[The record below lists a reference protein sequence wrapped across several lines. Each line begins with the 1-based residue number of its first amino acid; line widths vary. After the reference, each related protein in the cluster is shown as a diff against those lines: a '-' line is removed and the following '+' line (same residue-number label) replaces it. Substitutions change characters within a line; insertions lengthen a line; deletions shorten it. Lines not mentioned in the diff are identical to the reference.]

1 MWSMLKNKKAS
12 PEKATILRKAAA
24 LCMVFAMFAAG
35 CSQKQETSGDFKE
48 GFLTPEKTNYKTVK
62 VEMGGYER
70 VRTGTATVVFPLQ
83 FKLSWE
89 EDGTYYQEAAVTVGQ
104 AVKEGDPLVY
114 FRREED
120 QIALETLK
128 LQLKRKQESH
138 AAEEARRL
146 AAIADAQEKRNTLK
160 EQGATAYELEKARLN
175 GEKLQVEYEQ
185 FLYTS
190 GKELARLEEQ
200 LTEMERSAQ
209 RNVLFAP
216 HDGVID
222 SVIKIQTGD
231 KVTRGQV
238 LVTMHATD
246 KVLLKAQNASENLRY
261 NTNVIIRIGNI
272 ENPSIYT
279 GKVIVAA
286 NILPTGVSQDMTLIE
301 VDQEI
306 AEKDMKKII
315 KFEGTVEALSNVLVV
330 DQRAVQRE
338 EGKYYVRILDG
349 DTVQK
354 RYVAA
359 VKVNTEKM
367 WILDG
372 LCEGQL
378 LIVD

>member
-1 MWSMLKNKKAS
+1 MWSMSRNKKPH
-12 PEKATILRKAAA
+12 PEKAVILRKAAA
-24 LCMVFAMFAAG
+24 LCMVFALFAAG

-62 VEMGGYER
+62 VQMSGYER
-70 VRTGTATVVFPLQ
+70 VRTGTANAIFPLQ
-83 FKLSWE
+83 FELRWE

-120 QIALETLK
+120 RIALETLK
-128 LQLKRKQESH
+128 LQLRRKQESC
-138 AAEEARRL
+138 AAEDARRL
-146 AAIADAQEKRNTLK
+146 AAIAAAQENRNTLQ
-160 EQGATAYELEKARLN
+160 EQGATAYELETARLN

-200 LTEMERSAQ
+200 LTEMEQAAQ
-209 RNVLFAP
+209 RNVLLAP

-222 SVIKIQTGD
+222 SVAKLQTGD
-231 KVTRGQV
+231 KVARGQV
-238 LVTMHATD
+238 LITMHATD
-246 KVLLKAQNASENLRY
+246 KVLLKAERSSENLRY
-261 NTNVIIRIGNI
+261 NTDVIIRIGNI
-272 ENPSIYT
+272 DSPSIYT
-279 GKVIVAA
+279 GKVIVAP

-306 AEKDMKKII
+306 AEKDLKKVI
-315 KFEGTVEALSNVLVV
+315 KYEGTVEALSNVLVV

-338 EGKYYVRILDG
+338 AGKFYVRILDG

-359 VKVNTEKM
+359 VKVNTEKV

-372 LCEGQL
+372 LSEGQL

>member
-1 MWSMLKNKKAS
+1 MWSMSRNKKPH
-12 PEKATILRKAAA
+12 PEKAVILRKAAA
-24 LCMVFAMFAAG
+24 LCMVFALFAAG

-62 VEMGGYER
+62 VQMSGYER

-120 QIALETLK
+120 RIALETLK
-128 LQLKRKQESH
+128 LQLKRKQENC
-138 AAEEARRL
+138 AAEDARRL
-146 AAIADAQEKRNTLK
+146 AAIAAAQENRNTLQ
-160 EQGATAYELEKARLN
+160 EQGATAYELETARLN

-200 LTEMERSAQ
+200 LSEMEQAAQ
-209 RNVLFAP
+209 RNVLLAP

-222 SVIKIQTGD
+222 SVTKLQTGD
-231 KVTRGQV
+231 KVARGQV
-238 LVTMHATD
+238 LITMHATD
-246 KVLLKAQNASENLRY
+246 KVLLKAERSSENLRY
-261 NTNVIIRIGNI
+261 NTDVIIRIGNI
-272 ENPSIYT
+272 DSPSIYT
-279 GKVIVAA
+279 GKVIVAP

-306 AEKDMKKII
+306 AEKDLKKVI
-315 KFEGTVEALSNVLVV
+315 KYEGTVEALSNVLVV

-338 EGKYYVRILDG
+338 EGKFYVRILDG

-359 VKVNTEKM
+359 VKVNTEKV

-372 LCEGQL
+372 LSEGQL

>member
-1 MWSMLKNKKAS
+1 MWSMSRNKKPH
-12 PEKATILRKAAA
+12 PEKAVILRKAAA
-24 LCMVFAMFAAG
+24 LCMVFALFAAG

-62 VEMGGYER
+62 VQMSGYER
-70 VRTGTATVVFPLQ
+70 VRTGTANAIFPLQ
-83 FKLSWE
+83 FELRWE

-120 QIALETLK
+120 RIALETLK
-128 LQLKRKQESH
+128 LQLRRKQESC
-138 AAEEARRL
+138 AAEDARRL
-146 AAIADAQEKRNTLK
+146 AAIAAAQENRNTLQ
-160 EQGATAYELEKARLN
+160 EQGATAYELETARLN

-209 RNVLFAP
+209 RNVLLAP

-222 SVIKIQTGD
+222 SVAKLQTGD
-231 KVTRGQV
+231 KVARGQV
-238 LVTMHATD
+238 LITMHATD
-246 KVLLKAQNASENLRY
+246 KVLLKAERSSENLRY
-261 NTNVIIRIGNI
+261 NTDVIIRIGNI
-272 ENPSIYT
+272 DSPSIYT
-279 GKVIVAA
+279 GKVIVAP

-301 VDQEI
+301 VDQER
-306 AEKDMKKII
+306 AEKDLKKVI
-315 KFEGTVEALSNVLVV
+315 KYEGTVEALSNVLVV

-338 EGKYYVRILDG
+338 DGKFYVRILDG

-372 LCEGQL
+372 LSEGQL

>member
-1 MWSMLKNKKAS
+1 MWSMSRNKKPH
-12 PEKATILRKAAA
+12 PEKAVILRKAAA
-24 LCMVFAMFAAG
+24 LCMVFALFAAG

-62 VEMGGYER
+62 VQMSGYER
-70 VRTGTATVVFPLQ
+70 VRTGTANAIFPLQ
-83 FKLSWE
+83 FELCWE

-120 QIALETLK
+120 RIALETLK
-128 LQLKRKQESH
+128 LQLKRKQESC
-138 AAEEARRL
+138 AAEDARRL
-146 AAIADAQEKRNTLK
+146 AAIAAAQENRNTLQ

-200 LTEMERSAQ
+200 LTEMEQAAQ
-209 RNVLFAP
+209 RNVLLAP

-222 SVIKIQTGD
+222 SVTKLQTGD
-231 KVTRGQV
+231 KVARGQV
-238 LVTMHATD
+238 LITMHATD
-246 KVLLKAQNASENLRY
+246 KVLLKAERSSENLRY
-261 NTNVIIRIGNI
+261 NTDVIIRIGNI
-272 ENPSIYT
+272 DSPSIYT
-279 GKVIVAA
+279 GKVIVAP

-306 AEKDMKKII
+306 AEKDLKKVI
-315 KFEGTVEALSNVLVV
+315 KYEGTVEALSNVLVV

-338 EGKYYVRILDG
+338 DGKFYVRILDG

-372 LCEGQL
+372 LSDGQL

>member
-1 MWSMLKNKKAS
+1 MWSMSRNKKPH
-12 PEKATILRKAAA
+12 PEKAVILRKAAA

-35 CSQKQETSGDFKE
+35 CSQKQENSGDFKE
-48 GFLTPEKTNYKTVK
+48 SFLTPEKTNYKTVK
-62 VEMGGYER
+62 VQMSGYER

-120 QIALETLK
+120 RIALETLK
-128 LQLKRKQESH
+128 LQLKRKQESC
-138 AAEEARRL
+138 AAEDARRL
-146 AAIADAQEKRNTLK
+146 AAIAAAQENRNTLQ

-200 LTEMERSAQ
+200 LTEMEQAAQ
-209 RNVLFAP
+209 RNVLLAP

-222 SVIKIQTGD
+222 SVAKLQTGD
-231 KVTRGQV
+231 KVARGQV
-238 LVTMHATD
+238 LITMHATD
-246 KVLLKAQNASENLRY
+246 KVLLKAERSSENLRY
-261 NTNVIIRIGNI
+261 NTDVIIRIGNI
-272 ENPSIYT
+272 DSPSIYT
-279 GKVIVAA
+279 GKVIVAP

-306 AEKDMKKII
+306 AEKDLKKVI
-315 KFEGTVEALSNVLVV
+315 KYEGTVEALSNVLVV

-338 EGKYYVRILDG
+338 DGKFYVRILDG

-359 VKVNTEKM
+359 VKVNAEKM

-372 LCEGQL
+372 LSEGQL

>member
-1 MWSMLKNKKAS
+1 MWSMSRNKKPHS
-12 PEKATILRKAAA
+12 EKTVILRKAAA

-35 CSQKQETSGDFKE
+35 CSQKQENSGDFKE
-48 GFLTPEKTNYKTVK
+48 SFLTPEKTNYKTVK
-62 VEMGGYER
+62 VQMSGYER
-70 VRTGTATVVFPLQ
+70 VRTGTANAIFPLQ
-83 FKLSWE
+83 FELRWE

-114 FRREED
+114 FHREED
-120 QIALETLK
+120 RIALETLK
-128 LQLKRKQESH
+128 LQLKRKRESY
-138 AAEEARRL
+138 AAEDARRL
-146 AAIADAQEKRNTLK
+146 AAIAAAQENRNTLQ

-200 LTEMERSAQ
+200 LTEMEQAAQ
-209 RNVLFAP
+209 RNVLLAP

-222 SVIKIQTGD
+222 SVAKLQTGD
-231 KVTRGQV
+231 KVAQGLV
-238 LVTMHATD
+238 LITMHATD
-246 KVLLKAQNASENLRY
+246 KVLLKTERSSENLRY

-272 ENPSIYT
+272 DSPSIYT
-279 GKVIVAA
+279 GKVIVAP
-286 NILPTGVSQDMTLIE
+286 NILPTGASQDMTLIE

-306 AEKDMKKII
+306 AEKDLKKVI
-315 KFEGTVEALSNVLVV
+315 KYEGTVEALSNVLVV

-338 EGKYYVRILDG
+338 EGKFYVRILDG

-359 VKVNTEKM
+359 VKVNAEKV

-372 LCEGQL
+372 LSEGQL

>member
-1 MWSMLKNKKAS
+1 MWSMLKNKKTS
-12 PEKATILRKAAA
+12 PEKAAILQKAAA
-24 LCMVFAMFAAG
+24 LCMVFAMFTAG
-35 CSQKQETSGDFKE
+35 CSQNQGASGEFKE
-48 GFLTPEKTNYKTVK
+48 SFLTPQKTNYKTVK
-62 VEMGGYER
+62 VELGGYER
-70 VRTGTATVVFPLQ
+70 VRTGSATVIYPLQ
-83 FKLSWE
+83 FELTWE

-114 FRREED
+114 FHREED
-120 QIALETLK
+120 KIALETLK
-128 LQLKRKQESH
+128 LQLKRKQESY
-138 AAEEARRL
+138 AAENARRL
-146 AAIADAQEKRNTLK
+146 TAIATAQENINTLK
-160 EQGATAYELEKARLN
+160 AQGATAYELEKARLDE
-175 GEKLQVEYEQ
+175 EKLQIEYEQ
-185 FLYTS
+185 YLYTS
-190 GKELARLEEQ
+190 SKELAGLEEQ
-200 LTEMERSAQ
+200 LSEMEQAAQ
-209 RNVLFAP
+209 RNVLLAP

-222 SVIKIQTGD
+222 SVTKIQAGD

-246 KVLLKAQNASENLRY
+246 KLLLKAQNASENLRY
-261 NTNVIIRIGNI
+261 NTDVIIRIGNI

-286 NILPTGVSQDMTLIE
+286 NILPTGVSQDMTLIQ

-306 AEKDMKKII
+306 AENDLKKAI

-330 DQRAVQRE
+330 DQRAVQKE
-338 EGKYYVRILDG
+338 DGKYCVRILDG

-372 LCEGQL
+372 LSEGQL
-378 LIVD
+378 LIVN

>member
-48 GFLTPEKTNYKTVK
+48 SFLTPEKTNYKTVK

-70 VRTGTATVVFPLQ
+70 VRTGSATVIYPLQ
-83 FKLSWE
+83 FELTWE

-104 AVKEGDPLVY
+104 VVKEGDPLVY
-114 FRREED
+114 FHREED
-120 QIALETLK
+120 KIAMETLK
-128 LQLKRKQESH
+128 LQLKRKQESY
-138 AAEEARRL
+138 AAENARRL
-146 AAIADAQEKRNTLK
+146 TAIATAQENINTLK
-160 EQGATAYELEKARLN
+160 AQGATAYELEKARLS
-175 GEKLQVEYEQ
+175 GEKLQIEYEQ
-185 FLYTS
+185 YLYTS
-190 GKELARLEEQ
+190 SKELAGLEEQ
-200 LTEMERSAQ
+200 LSEMEQATQ
-209 RNVLFAP
+209 RNVLLAP

-222 SVIKIQTGD
+222 SVTKIQAGD

-246 KVLLKAQNASENLRY
+246 KLLLKAQNASENLRY
-261 NTNVIIRIGNI
+261 NTDVIIRIGNI

-306 AEKDMKKII
+306 AEKDLKKII

-372 LCEGQL
+372 LSEGQL
-378 LIVD
+378 LIID

>member
-1 MWSMLKNKKAS
+1 M
-12 PEKATILRKAAA
+12 
-24 LCMVFAMFAAG
+24 CMVFAMFAAG
-35 CSQKQETSGDFKE
+35 CSQKQETPGDFKE
-48 GFLTPEKTNYKTVK
+48 SFLTPEKTNYKTVK

>member
-1 MWSMLKNKKAS
+1 MWSMSRNKKPH
-12 PEKATILRKAAA
+12 PEKAVILRKAAA

-62 VEMGGYER
+62 VQMSGYER
-70 VRTGTATVVFPLQ
+70 VRTGTANAIFPLQ
-83 FKLSWE
+83 FELRWE

-120 QIALETLK
+120 RIALETLK
-128 LQLKRKQESH
+128 LQLKRKQESC
-138 AAEEARRL
+138 AAEDARRL
-146 AAIADAQEKRNTLK
+146 AAIAAAQENRNTLQ
-160 EQGATAYELEKARLN
+160 EQGATAYELETARLN

-200 LTEMERSAQ
+200 LTEMEQAAQ
-209 RNVLFAP
+209 RNVLLAP

-222 SVIKIQTGD
+222 SVARLQTGD
-231 KVTRGQV
+231 KVARGQV
-238 LVTMHATD
+238 LITMHATD
-246 KVLLKAQNASENLRY
+246 KVLLKAERSSENLRY
-261 NTNVIIRIGNI
+261 NTDVIIRIGNI
-272 ENPSIYT
+272 DSPSIYT
-279 GKVIVAA
+279 GKVIVAP
-286 NILPTGVSQDMTLIE
+286 NILPTGASQDMTLIE

-306 AEKDMKKII
+306 AEKDLKKVI
-315 KFEGTVEALSNVLVV
+315 KYEGTVEALSNVLVV

-338 EGKYYVRILDG
+338 AGKFYVRILDG

-372 LCEGQL
+372 LSEGQL

>member
-1 MWSMLKNKKAS
+1 MWSMSRNKKPH
-12 PEKATILRKAAA
+12 PEKAVILRKAAA
-24 LCMVFAMFAAG
+24 LCMVFALFAAG

-62 VEMGGYER
+62 VQMSGYER
-70 VRTGTATVVFPLQ
+70 VRTGTANAIFPLQ
-83 FKLSWE
+83 FELRWE
-89 EDGTYYQEAAVTVGQ
+89 EDGTYYQEVAVTVGQ

-120 QIALETLK
+120 RIALETLK
-128 LQLKRKQESH
+128 LQLKRKQESC
-138 AAEEARRL
+138 AAEDARRL
-146 AAIADAQEKRNTLK
+146 AAIAAAQENRNTLQ

-200 LTEMERSAQ
+200 LTEMEQAAQ
-209 RNVLFAP
+209 RNVLLAP

-222 SVIKIQTGD
+222 SVAKLQTGD
-231 KVTRGQV
+231 KVARGQV
-238 LVTMHATD
+238 LITMHATD
-246 KVLLKAQNASENLRY
+246 KVLLKAERSSENLRY
-261 NTNVIIRIGNI
+261 NTDVIIRIGNI
-272 ENPSIYT
+272 DSPSIYT
-279 GKVIVAA
+279 GKVIVAP

-306 AEKDMKKII
+306 AEKDLKKVI
-315 KFEGTVEALSNVLVV
+315 KYEGTVEALSNVLVV

-338 EGKYYVRILDG
+338 AGKFYVRILDG

-359 VKVNTEKM
+359 VKVNAEKM

-372 LCEGQL
+372 LSEGQL

>member
-1 MWSMLKNKKAS
+1 MWSMSRNKMPHPQKA
-12 PEKATILRKAAA
+12 AILRKAAA

-35 CSQKQETSGDFKE
+35 CSQKQENSGDFKE
-48 GFLTPEKTNYKTVK
+48 SFLTPEKTNYKTVK
-62 VEMGGYER
+62 VQMGGYER
-70 VRTGTATVVFPLQ
+70 VRTGTANAIFPLQ
-83 FKLSWE
+83 FELRWE
-89 EDGTYYQEAAVTVGQ
+89 EDGTYYQQAAVTVGQ
-104 AVKEGDPLVY
+104 TVKEGDPLVY
-114 FRREED
+114 FRRDED
-120 QIALETLK
+120 RIALETLK
-128 LQLKRKQESH
+128 LQLKRKRESH
-138 AAEEARRL
+138 AAEDARRL
-146 AAIADAQEKRNTLK
+146 AAIAAAQENRNTLQ
-160 EQGATAYELEKARLN
+160 EQGATAYELETARLN

-200 LTEMERSAQ
+200 LTEMEQAAQ
-209 RNVLFAP
+209 RNVLLAP

-222 SVIKIQTGD
+222 SVTKLQTGD
-231 KVTRGQV
+231 KVTPGQV
-238 LVTMHATD
+238 LITMHATD
-246 KVLLKAQNASENLRY
+246 KVLLKAERSSENLRY
-261 NTNVIIRIGNI
+261 NTDVIIRIGNI
-272 ENPSIYT
+272 DSPSIYT

-306 AEKDMKKII
+306 AEKDLKKVI
-315 KFEGTVEALSNVLVV
+315 KYEGTVEALSNVLVV

-338 EGKYYVRILDG
+338 EGKFYVRILDG

-359 VKVNTEKM
+359 VKVNAEKV

-372 LCEGQL
+372 LSEGQL

>member
-1 MWSMLKNKKAS
+1 MWSMSRNKKPH
-12 PEKATILRKAAA
+12 PEKAVILRKAAA
-24 LCMVFAMFAAG
+24 LCMVFALFAAG
-35 CSQKQETSGDFKE
+35 CSQKQENSGGFKE
-48 GFLTPEKTNYKTVK
+48 SFLTPEKTNYKTVK
-62 VEMGGYER
+62 VQMSGYER
-70 VRTGTATVVFPLQ
+70 VRTGTANAIFPLQ
-83 FKLSWE
+83 FELRWE

-120 QIALETLK
+120 RIALETLK
-128 LQLKRKQESH
+128 LQLKRKQESC
-138 AAEEARRL
+138 AAEDARRL
-146 AAIADAQEKRNTLK
+146 AAIAAAQENRNTLQ

-200 LTEMERSAQ
+200 LTEMEQAAQ
-209 RNVLFAP
+209 RNVLLAP

-222 SVIKIQTGD
+222 SVAKLQTGD
-231 KVTRGQV
+231 KVARGQV
-238 LVTMHATD
+238 LITMHATD
-246 KVLLKAQNASENLRY
+246 KVLLKAERSSENLRY
-261 NTNVIIRIGNI
+261 NTDVIIRIGNI
-272 ENPSIYT
+272 DSPSIYT
-279 GKVIVAA
+279 GKVIVAP

-306 AEKDMKKII
+306 AEKDLKKVI
-315 KFEGTVEALSNVLVV
+315 KYEGTVEALSNVLVV

-338 EGKYYVRILDG
+338 AGKFYVRILDG

-359 VKVNTEKM
+359 VKVNAEKM

-372 LCEGQL
+372 LSEGQL